1 MLPRPHGT
9 WTGTS
14 GIVGIISGPRTAL
27 LAEEMGSQDEVD
39 GRVLDTEGC
48 ELGTCAV
55 VEHGVDDEDG
65 D

>member
-14 GIVGIISGPRTAL
+14 GMVGIMSGPRIAL
-27 LAEEMGSQDEVD
+27 LAEEMESLDEVD
-39 GRVLDTEGC
+39 GVLDTLGC
-48 ELGTCAV
+48 ELGTCVV
-55 VEHGVDDEDG
+55 VEHEVDDEDG

>member
-14 GIVGIISGPRTAL
+14 GIVGIMSGPRIAL
-27 LAEEMGSQDEVD
+27 LEEMESQDEVD
-39 GRVLDTEGC
+39 GVLDIVVC
-48 ELGTCAV
+48 EVGTCIV
-55 VEHGVDDEDG
+55 VEHEVDDEDG